1 MKPSSFENAI
11 RLQFDCLARK
21 VVGTTVKDYNRELG
35 RRAKRETPFC
45 ELPEMELN
53 HIGTCDEY
61 SVEFTAFDVFG
72 NEILIYDEQLCE
84 AIKELNER
92 RRNILL
98 MSYFLE
104 MTDAEIAE
112 VMEMERFSVCRNR
125 LHTLKLIRDMYEEG

>member
-61 SVEFTAFDVFG
+61 SVEFTAFRYLAMKSVSMM
-72 NEILIYDEQLCE
+72 N
-84 AIKELNER
+84 
-92 RRNILL
+92 
-98 MSYFLE
+98 SY
-104 MTDAEIAE
+104 
-112 VMEMERFSVCRNR
+112 VKQSKN
-125 LHTLKLIRDMYEEG
+125 

>member
-21 VVGTTVKDYNRELG
+21 VIGRTVKNYDIELG
-35 RRAKRETPFC
+35 RRARRETPFC
-45 ELPEMELN
+45 ELSEMELN
-53 HIGTCDEY
+53 HMGIMDEY
-61 SVEFTAFDVFG
+61 SVEFTSFDVFG
-72 NEILIYDEQLCE
+72 SEVRIYDERLCE
-84 AIKELNER
+84 AIKELSER

-112 VMEMERFSVCRNR
+112 VVGMERFSVCRNR
-125 LHTLKLIRDMYEEG
+125 LHTLKLIRDMYEED

>member
-72 NEILIYDEQLCE
+72 NEIRIYDEQLCE
-84 AIKELNER
+84 AIKELNE
-92 RRNILL
+92 
-98 MSYFLE
+98 FL
-104 MTDAEIAE
+104 
-112 VMEMERFSVCRNR
+112 R
-125 LHTLKLIRDMYEEG
+125 